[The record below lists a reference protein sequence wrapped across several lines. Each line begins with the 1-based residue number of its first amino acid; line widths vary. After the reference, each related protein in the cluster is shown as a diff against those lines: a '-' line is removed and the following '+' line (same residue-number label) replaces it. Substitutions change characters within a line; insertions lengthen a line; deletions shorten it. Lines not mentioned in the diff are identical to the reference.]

1 MFGWTKRGPVRKDKL
16 KTVGY
21 ENQFINHL
29 LRGCAYLSES
39 SRGLDEQDLSAGTVK
54 NYFRICSAAHTFATI
69 YLRLDSGGQ
78 TYTGMVQELGSFM
91 VEHMQRNKP
100 LKEKGKPFSNTKL
113 AFDFLKTVI
122 VHWCASI
129 GSRSGQSAKHT
140 KKVVKMALFLSMP
153 YLSRQILYF
162 ESKKM
167 PVSENALRWF
177 GECCEE
183 LGECDDD
190 MWKVFKVSDL
200 VCGEPYS
207 ITNTLEV
214 FDHGRPLPEV
224 LDWHEAHMIRA
235 AILQKYLDASQGKLN
250 LEASKV
256 KSVGL
261 RMPDADARMQLN
273 PPIGDDGPLETPA
286 PKKSM
291 NESILQS
298 TAIASGK
305 GMSDFSLVLE
315 FGHALAI

>member
-1 MFGWTKRGPVRKDKL
+1 
-16 KTVGY
+16 
-21 ENQFINHL
+21 
-29 LRGCAYLSES
+29 
-39 SRGLDEQDLSAGTVK
+39 
-54 NYFRICSAAHTFATI
+54 
-69 YLRLDSGGQ
+69 
-78 TYTGMVQELGSFM
+78 
-91 VEHMQRNKP
+91 
-100 LKEKGKPFSNTKL
+100 
-113 AFDFLKTVI
+113 
-122 VHWCASI
+122 
-129 GSRSGQSAKHT
+129 
-140 KKVVKMALFLSMP
+140 MP

-214 FDHGRPLPEV
+214 FGHGRPLPEV

-261 RMPDADARMQLN
+261 PCRGRTPCRGERPCRGGCTGCWGTDWCSIPICSGSSTIQSSLPSRHSKQEVEPSAQQEAGPPAQPAAEPQNRRTEEARHHLGPDRHIYEEGC
-273 PPIGDDGPLETPA
+273 PH
-286 PKKSM
+286 SR
-291 NESILQS
+291 
-298 TAIASGK
+298 
-305 GMSDFSLVLE
+305 
-315 FGHALAI
+315 